1 MKTIKLLVVG
11 NELISRMS
19 LKLLLVGEDAFE
31 VLAETGSQ
39 DAIHQAGK
47 LFPDVVIV
55 IADACLRNC
64 LPLIASVRVAV
75 PTIRVVVL
83 GRETHPAYVGA
94 LIAAG
99 VLGYIQ
105 PNTLPQELFNA
116 IRAAG
121 SGRRYIDPELSE
133 ALFELIAPS
142 GTKALSRRED
152 EVLKMVAYGYT
163 PKEIASSLNISRK
176 SIETY
181 RARSREKLGLRTRS
195 EIVQY
200 ALLTGAFDIEARPK
214 WRLP

>member
-11 NELISRMS
+11 NEPISRTS
-19 LKLLLVGEDAFE
+19 LKLLLVGEDTFE
-31 VLAETGSQ
+31 VLAETSSQ
-39 DAIHQAGK
+39 DAIHRAGK

-55 IADACLRNC
+55 FADACLRNC
-64 LPLIASVRVAV
+64 LPLIASVRAAV

-83 GRETHPAYVGA
+83 GRETHPAYVGT

-105 PNTLPQELFNA
+105 LKTLPQELFNA

-133 ALFELIAPS
+133 ALFELTAPS
-142 GTKALSRRED
+142 GTKVLSQREE

-200 ALLTGAFDIEARPK
+200 ELLTGAFDIDDLPK